1 MEKTKDYMKNQL
13 NLNIQGL
20 KGIAAIVVFLS
31 HALNMYKIS
40 WVQNF
45 MDTPMHLFFDGQ
57 CSVII
62 FLTISGF
69 FYYKAGISKALDFHY
84 LEGLKKK
91 IIRIYPQYIICIIVG
106 AVLCNFLCFCSY
118 SKDLFTSWSS
128 TFWTQPISI
137 IQLISQMPIFVGLNP
152 DLIDPP
158 VWYLLYEVRAFFIIP
173 IVVIVVN
180 KCTIWGGKLLIIALF
195 CIFTMI
201 IQPFYTV
208 IFIGLLGRILLEE
221 CNIKLLM
228 SKNWEKGILVLFSL
242 LLLNIKNLS
251 LNLQNNIELVI
262 QAFGAVIIVILSF
275 KNNFCF
281 LSWKCLVNMGN
292 ISYEFYLVHFIILLS
307 FRYVGMNSYIYI
319 VLTFVTSLVGA
330 VILKRLAKTLIC
342 RKK

>member
-1 MEKTKDYMKNQL
+1 MKDQL

-40 WVQNF
+40 WVQDF

-62 FLTISGF
+62 FLTLSGF
-69 FYYKAGISKALDFHY
+69 FYYKAGKSKLLDYHY
-84 LEGLKKK
+84 MEGLKKK

-106 AVLCNFLCFCSY
+106 TILCNILCFLSY
-118 SKDLFTSWSS
+118 NEDLFTPWSN

-152 DLIDPP
+152 NLIDPP

-173 IVVIVVN
+173 IVVIFVN
-180 KCTIWGGKLLIIALF
+180 KYAIRGVKFLIIGLF
-195 CIFTMI
+195 CILTMI
-201 IQPFYTV
+201 IQPFYAV
-208 IFIGLLGRILLEE
+208 IFVGLLGRILLEE
-221 CNIKLLM
+221 YNINLLM
-228 SKNWEKGILVLFSL
+228 TKNWEKGFLVLFSL

-275 KNNFCF
+275 KNKILF
-281 LSWKCLVNMGN
+281 LSRQCLVNMGN

-330 VILKRLAKTLIC
+330 VILKRLAKTLIY